1 MNKYQRWY
9 DSITTRAKSKP
20 GTTPIEKHHI
30 VPKALGGTNDP
41 SNLAWLTPREH
52 YICHVLLVKMH
63 TGDAK
68 RRMWWALHR
77 MLYTNNPYQFRYIP
91 SSRRFEQL
99 REAFYQRLR
108 KPRLITEE
116 HKINIANAN
125 RKRLKGTAFSDE
137 QKKKMSIAHNGQM
150 WITNG
155 VESKI
160 IKTESEMLPG
170 WRRGR
175 TFNRYR

>member
-1 MNKYQRWY
+1 MFGGCWESIVC

-77 MLYTNNPYQFRYIP
+77 MLYTNNPYHTADLDLHPDALRNPLVAVVDLPAAREHVTLRAFLRW
-91 SSRRFEQL
+91 RFITVNYSKLERVAL
-99 REAFYQRLR
+99 TGHRLR
-108 KPRLITEE
+108 SDDLI
-116 HKINIANAN
+116 KSSG
-125 RKRLKGTAFSDE
+125 RKDFLDDR
-137 QKKKMSIAHNGQM
+137 
-150 WITNG
+150 
-155 VESKI
+155 
-160 IKTESEMLPG
+160 
-170 WRRGR
+170 
-175 TFNRYR
+175 